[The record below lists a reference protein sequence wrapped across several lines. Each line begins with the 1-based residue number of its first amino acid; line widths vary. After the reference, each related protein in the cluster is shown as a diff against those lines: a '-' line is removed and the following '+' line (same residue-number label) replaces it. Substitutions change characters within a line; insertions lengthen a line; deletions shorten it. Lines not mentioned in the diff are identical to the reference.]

1 MKASD
6 LQLIYR
12 GSVKDLRGP
21 VQADGDRAVVFDYT
35 DAYSVFDWGR
45 MPDPIPG
52 KGRALAR
59 LATHWLGELEKPECW
74 QAFSRS
80 PAAQSLRRASRF
92 GAAFNE
98 LGEKLQAEGLRTHL
112 LSGAA
117 AAPFPVKLPIELTD
131 SQLLVRE
138 VAVARPE
145 VRRVLGREVYDYSRA
160 VSAPGAPRLVPLEV
174 VFRFSVP
181 EGSSLIGRVQRN
193 PDYLASIGFPGA
205 VAVRGARWDFPVLE
219 LFTKLESADRELSLQ
234 EAELIS
240 GVSCAVFEE
249 MLFRTA
255 WVAAFLRDR
264 AERAGVELA
273 DGKLEWAVTGNRL
286 MLVDAIGPDELRLLK
301 NGVQLSKEFLR
312 GFYRGTPWY
321 AAVAEAKQRAASAGT
336 LEWKKGV
343 PTPPSLPVELKELAA
358 RLYAALTAEF
368 LGEKSELDAVAGQI
382 EAALK

>member
-6 LQLIYR
+6 LPLIYR

-21 VQADGDRAVVFDYT
+21 VQSGGDRAVVFDYT

-59 LATHWLGELEKPECW
+59 LATYWLSELEQPEAW

-80 PAAQSLRRASRF
+80 PAAQALRRASRF

-112 LSGAA
+112 LSGPA

-138 VAVARPE
+138 VNVTRPE

-160 VSAPGAPRLVPLEV
+160 QSAPGAARLVPLEV

-181 EGSSLIGRVQRN
+181 EGSSLLGRVQRN

-219 LFTKLESADRELSLQ
+219 LFTKLESTDRELSLQ

-240 GVSCAVFEE
+240 GVSCQVFEE

-273 DGKLEWAVTGNRL
+273 DGKLEWAVVGNRL

-312 GFYRGTPWY
+312 GYYRATPWY
-321 AAVAEAKQRAASAGT
+321 VAVAEAKQRAASAGI

-343 PTPPSLPVELKELAA
+343 PTPPALPAELKELAG

-368 LGEKSELDAVAGQI
+368 LGEKSELDAIAGQI
-382 EAALK
+382 EAAAK